1 MRSGAKARGARDGFA
16 LGSAETSV
24 RRPTTVRVARS
35 AFCMVDGVLLSIEA
49 GMPAWH
55 LGKRPIHAD
64 ITATWSGSTSWRR
77 SIVNQ
82 CNADCLCWCQHQ
94 LKWEPQASAC
104 LRDQ

>member
-1 MRSGAKARGARDGFA
+1 
-16 LGSAETSV
+16 
-24 RRPTTVRVARS
+24 
-35 AFCMVDGVLLSIEA
+35 MVDGVLLSIEDA
-49 GMPAWH
+49 SLA
-55 LGKRPIHAD
+55 LGKRPNASAVVWHIHAD

-104 LRDQ
+104 VCLRDQ